1 MNKSNLSNR
10 NYNKRISENN
20 KNTNYVRCASVE
32 EKYINSR
39 VSHNLEKEFLDVT
52 YLVKNSVEKINTL
65 FNNKEFKQKTLSKKL
80 YNNLSN
86 RININRYDFN
96 KEIDEDKNR
105 NSKNNTLKSF
115 INTLPRENDK
125 KFSKY
130 SVNEE
135 DEYIYNNNDLY
146 EELKDLNSNKIKN
159 NNNFHKNKYSS
170 KSNMQDNDSI
180 NNSLLNLESNK
191 LYHKDQ
197 NVNLKKIT
205 ISENANFSQKNKDKK
220 YKNPF
225 SSKYLKT
232 DNQNDLIGPR
242 DKKKDISKYV
252 QKGNKSKKTKQN
264 NVDGKTRN
272 TNKPKVFYEKY
283 IVEESNKLSNTQK
296 LKNPPNASLQK
307 ESLSGKR
314 NNSNSMLIDINYN
327 INTDSNCL
335 NANNNNNNISNNNSN
350 NNDKKQKKDDN
361 KLLLSIDKHLYK
373 GQKRAI
379 SINDIGKMS
388 VENTKKKPFFS
399 PRNKKNSINNQ
410 NTQSNLI
417 NQNTQSNLINQNS
430 QNNEIIINT
439 KSPNKIKTK
448 DFMKMMLL
456 LNEYLITNNLFE
468 DYSNPDNKKLI
479 DNYSSFLASNITTD
493 YTSKDNNLEKDKML
507 NAAIKIQRK
516 WRKKKFETYLINN
529 FGEENEELKKMLI
542 NEGIQNSKNKD
553 DNNIELI
560 NNIINNYYLIY
571 NNIEDIDKMF
581 FNIQAIIQRKLT
593 VNEKNILYKDYINK
607 IIFKK

>member
-10 NYNKRISENN
+10 NYNKRTSENN
-20 KNTNYVRCASVE
+20 KNTNFIRCASVE

-39 VSHNLEKEFLDVT
+39 VLHNLEKEFLDVT

-65 FNNKEFKQKTLSKKL
+65 FNNNKFKQKTLSKKL

-86 RININRYDFN
+86 RININRCDFN
-96 KEIDEDKNR
+96 KELDEDKYR
-105 NSKNNTLKSF
+105 NSQNNTLKSF

-159 NNNFHKNKYSS
+159 NNNFHKDKYPS
-170 KSNMQDNDSI
+170 KRNMHDNDST

-205 ISENANFSQKNKDKK
+205 ISENVNYSQKNKDKK

-232 DNQNDLIGPR
+232 DNQNDLIGLR

-264 NVDGKTRN
+264 NVDAKTRN

-283 IVEESNKLSNTQK
+283 IVEELNKFSNTQK

-307 ESLSGKR
+307 ENLSGKR
-314 NNSNSMLIDINYN
+314 NNSNSMLIDINYS

-335 NANNNNNNISNNNSN
+335 NSNNNNNCS
-350 NNDKKQKKDDN
+350 NNDKKTKKDDN

-373 GQKRAI
+373 GQKRDI
-379 SINDIGKMS
+379 SLNDIGRIS
-388 VENTKKKPFFS
+388 VENTKKKTFFY
-399 PRNKKNSINNQ
+399 PKNKKNNINNQ
-410 NTQSNLI
+410 NIQSNL
-417 NQNTQSNLINQNS
+417 NNQNS

-439 KSPNKIKTK
+439 KSPNKIKTQ

-468 DYSNPDNKKLI
+468 DYSNPDNKKMI

-493 YTSKDNNLEKDKML
+493 YTSQDNNLEKDKII

-542 NEGIQNSKNKD
+542 NEGVQNSKSKD

-560 NNIINNYYLIY
+560 NNIINNYYFIY
-571 NNIEDIDKMF
+571 NNIEDVDKMF

-593 VNEKNILYKDYINK
+593 VSEKNILYKDYINK
-607 IIFKK
+607 IILKK